1 MRLQKPLTAM
11 ETEPQQN
18 EEETGPDRLT
28 LARDIAVLQVKL
40 IVDGLRDFILVPIS
54 LVAGLISLFR
64 AGDPSGNEFYN
75 LLRVGKRSE
84 RWINLFEAADRV
96 PERAEGRVRFP
107 DEDID
112 ALVGRV
118 ESFVVEEYR
127 SGGVTRQAKDHFD
140 QLLDSIN
147 RRRKRDRGEL

>member
-1 MRLQKPLTAM
+1 MNIEQQKR
-11 ETEPQQN
+11 
-18 EEETGPDRLT
+18 EEENEHDRMT

-54 LVAGLISLFR
+54 LVAGMISLFR

-84 RWINLFEAADRV
+84 RWINLFGAADRV
-96 PERAEGRVRFP
+96 AEPTDPKVKFP

-127 SGGVTRQAKDHFD
+127 SGGVTKQAKDQFD
-140 QLLDSIN
+140 QLLDSLN
-147 RRRKRDRGEL
+147 RRRGGDRGDL